1 MITLQ
6 DRKSFVFD
14 LIIMDRN
21 ALVCGFHKRV
31 RTQKCESIL
40 QNFSQEKLLFNEFP
54 KIDFL

>member
-14 LIIMDRN
+14 LIIMDRD

-40 QNFSQEKLLFNEFP
+40 QNMGF
-54 KIDFL
+54 